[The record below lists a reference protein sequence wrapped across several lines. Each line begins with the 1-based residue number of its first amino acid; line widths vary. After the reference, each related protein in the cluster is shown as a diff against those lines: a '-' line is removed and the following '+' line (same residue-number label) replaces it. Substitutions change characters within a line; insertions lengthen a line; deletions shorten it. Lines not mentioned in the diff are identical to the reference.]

1 MTTLLKRCGALA
13 ALALA
18 LSLPSAGRAGAQ
30 DTTASLSGDWNVSIV
45 ADHVVPM
52 GLTLH
57 QDGTKITG
65 TLMLMGNDV
74 PIEGEFVDNTLT
86 IAGDASVMGGDA
98 HLDPSA
104 KGTRLMPTKLTLT
117 GAMKDDGTLAGQ
129 FATPRGSVPWTAER
143 FHERKTAKSGASAAA
158 AKTSTSAA
166 KTSAGAAPP
175 KPLSPIG
182 SWDVEIRMD
191 GGVLKLAMMLNVVD
205 GTISGM
211 AWSDHTG
218 LMELRGTC
226 ADRTLRFT
234 SSTKE
239 TGDATYEA
247 TLKDDGTI
255 SGTAKGAM
263 FDTLPWTAVRHSKT

>member
-18 LSLPSAGRAGAQ
+18 LSLPFAGRAGAQ
-30 DTTASLSGDWNVSIV
+30 DKTASLSGDWNVSIV

-98 HLDPSA
+98 HLDPNA

-158 AKTSTSAA
+158 AKPS
-166 KTSAGAAPP
+166 AAPP
-175 KPLSPIG
+175 KPPSPIG

-226 ADRTLRFT
+226 TDRTLRFT

-263 FDTLPWTAVRHSKT
+263 FDTLPWTAVRSKT